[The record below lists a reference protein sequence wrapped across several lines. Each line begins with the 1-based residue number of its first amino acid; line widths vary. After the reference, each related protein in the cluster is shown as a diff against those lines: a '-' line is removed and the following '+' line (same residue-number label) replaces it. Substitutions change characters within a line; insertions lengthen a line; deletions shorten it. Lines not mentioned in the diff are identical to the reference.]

1 MGDFMIKDYLE
12 VGQIVGTHGVRG
24 EIRVNP
30 WADSPEFLKQFK
42 QLYFDAKEEKSIRVL
57 SARVHGNIVLM
68 RLDGVD
74 TVEAASALRNKVLY
88 MRRSDAKLKEGTY
101 FIAELIGCQVM
112 DADEP
117 EKCYGTLTDVSE
129 TGANDVWYITDEK
142 GTEYL
147 IPAIPS
153 VVIETDVAKNKVVI
167 RPLKGIFDDEN

>member
-1 MGDFMIKDYLE
+1 MIKDYLE

-24 EIRVNP
+24 EMRVNP
-30 WADSPEFLKQFK
+30 WADSPEFLKQLK
-42 QLYFDAKEEKSIRVL
+42 RLYFDARGEREIKVIS
-57 SARVHGNIVLM
+57 SRVHGNVVLVK
-68 RLDGVD
+68 LDGIE
-74 TVEAASALRNKVLY
+74 TVEAAAALKNKVLY

-101 FIAELIGCQVM
+101 FIAELIGCRVL

-117 EKCYGTLTDVSE
+117 DKCYGTLTDVSE
-129 TGANDVWYITDEK
+129 TGANDVWHITDDK

-153 VVIETDVAKNKVVI
+153 VVIETDVVNNKVAI